1 MSQDKYFMD
10 FVVEALMMHHKLTGE
25 LEKIKS
31 GEKNS
36 DIIYEAY
43 RLSHSLNSSSQMAG
57 LPLLGQI
64 ASVMESS
71 LESFVEDP
79 ETNWPEDL
87 PDLLIRTNEVIGR
100 ILDQINSGNE
110 PDFDREFET
119 VEKIWSTI
127 DQHEEINKE
136 SELSSVVEDFFLI
149 EAEEHLKTMTDGLLA
164 LEKSPTDKSTID
176 QVFRAAHTLKGA
188 ASSVGF
194 KATEIASHGLEDVL
208 EQIREGELSL
218 DPTITDVLLGSL
230 DALKETLSL
239 ETKGDKSA
247 NKVARQMVDLIAS
260 IGGSVVDKTPAK
272 TQVFFPSDEVKIVR
286 EPDVRV
292 RLSKLDNLMNL
303 TGEFLVQRSR
313 LDESRTRF
321 IDIADQMRLAIR
333 RLSTLTTDLSQQRLL
348 QRTDEAMMSGATSKN
363 QPGSKFASEFDELEF
378 DRYGELDRIIRNQTE
393 VHADMVEMLTRF
405 EDEIDEL
412 GTSTSR
418 FIQNLTSIQDSV
430 ISSRLISVS
439 QVLDRFPRM
448 VRDLARNENK
458 QINLVV
464 EGETVEIDVK
474 IADRI
479 YDPLLHI
486 IRNAVHHGIEL
497 PTERTA
503 AGKPIEGTIL
513 LSAAYEGNHVI
524 LRVGNDGKPLEP
536 DRIAQQ
542 ALKMGIIA
550 QSELDEISD
559 DEINRLIFK
568 SGLSTADDTGMVA
581 GRGVGLDVVKN
592 IVEEMGGTVDVA
604 SDNEWTEFILKL
616 PISLVISQ
624 GLVINCIDTPFV
636 IPLGQVS
643 EVINI
648 PKSSIS
654 MIGQTPMFQ
663 LRDDFVPIQFLDQ
676 ALGLGDEIS
685 KTQIIPSVLVE
696 YGSSKVLL
704 GVSEIPGKHDMV
716 IKSMPGIFA
725 GMDIYAGATIFG
737 SGQVVLVLNPRK
749 LVELKTGEMAVLER
763 KIPSSRNGNGDKKT
777 LKILVVDDSLSM
789 RKILQLDLT
798 DAGYEAKTAASGLEA
813 LDLIE
818 KEDFDLMVLDI
829 EMPEMDG
836 FELMSIIKDDPR
848 FIGIP
853 NMIITSRSGQKHRSK
868 AFELGASAY
877 LVKPYDQ
884 QLFLETVNKL
894 IKAKEG
900 DSQQS

>member
-10 FVVEALMMHHKLTGE
+10 FVVEALMMHHKLTSE

-31 GEKNS
+31 GETNS
-36 DIIYEAY
+36 DITYEAY

-87 PDLLIRTNEVIGR
+87 PDLLIKTNQVIGR

-127 DQHEEINKE
+127 DQPEEINKE

-164 LEKSPTDKSTID
+164 LEKNPTDKSTID

-194 KATEIASHGLEDVL
+194 KATEVASHGLEDVL

-247 NKVARQMVDLIAS
+247 SKVARQMVDLIAT
-260 IGGSVVDKTPAK
+260 IGGSVTDKSPAK

-292 RLSKLDNLMNL
+292 KLSKLDNLMNL

-497 PTERTA
+497 PVERTA

-524 LRVGNDGKPLEP
+524 LKVANDGKPLEP
-536 DRIAQQ
+536 GKIAQQ
-542 ALKMGIIA
+542 ALKMGIIT
-550 QSELDEISD
+550 QPELDEISD
-559 DEINRLIFK
+559 DEINRLIFR

-604 SDNEWTEFILKL
+604 SDAEWTEFILKM

-685 KTQIIPSVLVE
+685 KTQTIPSVLVE
-696 YGSSKVLL
+696 YSSSRVLL

-749 LVELKTGEMAVLER
+749 LVELKAGETAALER
-763 KIPSSRNGNGDKKT
+763 KTPSSRNGNGDKKT

-900 DSQQS
+900 DKQQS

>member
-10 FVVEALMMHHKLTGE
+10 FVAEALMMHHKLTSE

-31 GEKNS
+31 GETNS
-36 DIIYEAY
+36 DITYEAY

-79 ETNWPEDL
+79 EMDWPKDL
-87 PDLLIRTNEVIGR
+87 PDLLLKTNQVIGE
-100 ILDQINSGNE
+100 ILDQINSGKE
-110 PDFDREFET
+110 PDFNKEFEN
-119 VEKIWSTI
+119 VEAIWSTI
-127 DQHEEINKE
+127 DQSEEISKE

-164 LEKSPTDKSTID
+164 LEKNPTDKPIID

-194 KATEIASHGLEDVL
+194 KATEVASHGLEDVL

-218 DPTITDVLLGSL
+218 NAEITDILLGSL
-230 DALKETLSL
+230 DVLKETLNL

-247 NKVARQMVDLIAS
+247 SKVARQMVDLIAT
-260 IGGSVVDKTPAK
+260 IGGSVTDKTPAK
-272 TQVFFPSDEVKIVR
+272 TQVFFPSDEVKITR

-292 RLSKLDNLMNL
+292 KLSKLDNLMNL

-321 IDIADQMRLAIR
+321 MDIADQMRLAIR
-333 RLSTLTTDLSQQRLL
+333 RLSTLTTDLSQQRLI
-348 QRTDEAMMSGATSKN
+348 QRTDEAMKSGANAKTQS
-363 QPGSKFASEFDELEF
+363 GSKFASEFDELEF
-378 DRYGELDRIIRNQTE
+378 DRYGELDRVIRNQTE

-405 EDEIDEL
+405 ENEIDEL

-497 PTERTA
+497 PKIRNSN
-503 AGKPIEGTIL
+503 GKPSEGTIL

-524 LRVGNDGKPLEP
+524 LKVANDGKPLEP
-536 DRIAQQ
+536 AKISQQ
-542 ALKMGIIA
+542 ALKMGLA
-550 QSELDEISD
+550 TQDELDEMSED
-559 DEINRLIFK
+559 DINRFIFK

-604 SDNEWTEFILKL
+604 SDNEWTEFILKF

-624 GLVINCIDTPFV
+624 GLVINCMDTPFV

-643 EVINI
+643 EVINV
-648 PKSSIS
+648 PKTSVS

-663 LRDDFVPIQFLDQ
+663 LREDFVPIQFLDQ

-685 KTQIIPSVLVE
+685 KSDTIPSVLVE

-716 IKSMPGIFA
+716 IKSMPSIFA

-749 LVELKTGEMAVLER
+749 LVELKTGEMLSAAR
-763 KIPSSRNGNGDKKT
+763 KTSLPRNGNGEKKA

-798 DAGYEAKTAASGLEA
+798 DAGFEAKTAASGLEA

-884 QLFLETVNKL
+884 QLFLETVSKL

-900 DSQQS
+900 DKQQS

>member
-10 FVVEALMMHHKLTGE
+10 FVAEALMMQHKLTAE

-31 GEKNS
+31 GEINS
-36 DIIYEAY
+36 DITYEAY

-71 LESFVEDP
+71 LESFVEDSDMD
-79 ETNWPEDL
+79 WPEDL
-87 PDLLIRTNEVIGR
+87 PDLLLRTNQVVGK
-100 ILDQINSGNE
+100 ILDQINSGKE
-110 PDFDREFET
+110 PDYGKEFET

-127 DQHEEINKE
+127 DQPEEISKE

-164 LEKSPTDKSTID
+164 LEKNPTDKSTID

-194 KATEIASHGLEDVL
+194 KATEVASHGLEDVL

-218 DPTITDVLLGSL
+218 DPTITDTLLGSL
-230 DALKETLSL
+230 DALKETLNL

-247 NKVARQMVDLIAS
+247 SKVARQMVDLVAT
-260 IGGSVVDKTPAK
+260 IGGSVEKTPAK
-272 TQVFFPSDEVKIVR
+272 TQVFFPSDDVKITR

-292 RLSKLDNLMNL
+292 KLSKLDNLMNL

-313 LDESRTRF
+313 LDESRIRF
-321 IDIADQMRLAIR
+321 IDIADQMRLTIR
-333 RLSTLTTDLSQQRLL
+333 RLSTLTTDLTQQRLL
-348 QRTDEAMMSGATSKN
+348 QRTDEAMKSGTNTKIQS
-363 QPGSKFASEFDELEF
+363 GSRFASEFDELEF

-418 FIQNLTSIQDSV
+418 FIQNVTSIQDSV
-430 ISSRLISVS
+430 IGSRLISVS

-458 QINLVV
+458 QINLLV

-479 YDPLLHI
+479 YDPLLHL

-497 PTERTA
+497 PKSRTVI
-503 AGKPIEGTIL
+503 GKPAEGTIL

-524 LRVGNDGKPLEP
+524 LKVANDGKPL
-536 DRIAQQ
+536 DTDKIASQ
-542 ALKMGIIA
+542 ALKMGLVT
-550 QSELDEISD
+550 QPELDEMPQE
-559 DEINRLIFK
+559 EIHRFIFK

-592 IVEEMGGTVDVA
+592 IVEEMGGTVDVT
-604 SDNEWTEFILKL
+604 SDSEWTEFILKL

-624 GLVINCIDTPFV
+624 GLIISCLDRPFV

-648 PKSSIS
+648 PRPAIS
-654 MIGQTPMFQ
+654 MIGQTQMFQ
-663 LRDDFVPIQFLDQ
+663 LREDFVPIQFLDQ

-685 KTQIIPSVLVE
+685 KSDTIPSVLVE

-716 IKSMPGIFA
+716 IKSMPNIFA

-749 LVELKTGEMAVLER
+749 LVELKTGELLSSTR
-763 KIPSSRNGNGDKKT
+763 KTPSTRNSNGEKKA

-798 DAGYEAKTAASGLEA
+798 DSGFQAKTAASGLEA

-848 FIGIP
+848 FAGIP

-894 IKAKEG
+894 VGKRKE
-900 DSQQS
+900 DNNHQS